1 MSNMRIKVRENYI
14 PKCLQGFHTLTLY
27 RAHDAAYRTVSPY
40 PWAWFSDS
48 LEYVSDY
55 QNEPDGKD
63 KVISTF
69 KVESADLN
77 LAQPEDIE
85 RVLKEAGIESFG
97 EVEVAN
103 GITENCIWEFGYGE
117 EDEAVRDALLE
128 AGYNCFAFR
137 DEIQSNPSAPYADV
151 LCILDLS
158 LLIPVKQSEA
168 NMSSL
173 NIYAQES
180 KKNEAESVSAR
191 EFWDKFIK
199 DPATDLLA
207 SYEMNDTQGVPGSGE
222 GWEGNDV
229 EDIPNTYADGTT
241 REDFNAEL
249 RREFIGNLG
258 YFDSTGYHDG
268 ELGYLID
275 KAFDAASD
283 SYCMDNNLAS
293 VPEDGTD
300 GHEDYMEAI
309 IDFLNDSTIV
319 GIASI
324 EIKERSLR
332 GVDYTLTARIIRED
346 DSGDVMGNTLEVEMN
361 LTADQLTQAN
371 ADKFLNAVQEKFG
384 SYSFSDGD
392 ESINIDAE

>member
-1 MSNMRIKVRENYI
+1 
-14 PKCLQGFHTLTLY
+14 
-27 RAHDAAYRTVSPY
+27 
-40 PWAWFSDS
+40 
-48 LEYVSDY
+48 
-55 QNEPDGKD
+55 
-63 KVISTF
+63 
-69 KVESADLN
+69 
-77 LAQPEDIE
+77 
-85 RVLKEAGIESFG
+85 
-97 EVEVAN
+97 
-103 GITENCIWEFGYGE
+103 
-117 EDEAVRDALLE
+117 
-128 AGYNCFAFR
+128 
-137 DEIQSNPSAPYADV
+137 
-151 LCILDLS
+151 
-158 LLIPVKQSEA
+158 
-168 NMSSL
+168 MSSL

-199 DPATDLLA
+199 DKATDLLA

-258 YFDSTGYHDG
+258 YFESTGYHDG

-275 KAFDAASD
+275 KAYDAASD

-293 VPEDGTD
+293 VPEEGTD
-300 GHEDYMEAI
+300 EYEDYMEAI

-332 GVDYTLTARIIRED
+332 GVDYTLTARIIREED
-346 DSGDVMGNTLEVEMN
+346 GGGVMGDTLEVEMN
-361 LTADQLTQAN
+361 LTVDQLTQAN